1 MKHEAAG
8 LGGDWRNL
16 SDEELVHRIEGL
28 GKGHG
33 ADSTLMDIVGSRRH
47 FFVRQAAARR
57 IEDSKLLHEHWDDR
71 HIGQILVRGLSR
83 AEDIA
88 YLEKLK
94 QESRYSDVRAAAEEQ
109 LRLIEGLPKAS
120 GSKR

>member
-1 MKHEAAG
+1 MSHETAG

-33 ADSTLMDIVGSRRH
+33 ADNALIDIVGSRRH

-57 IEDSKLLHEHWDDR
+57 IEDSKLLHEHWDDS

-83 AEDIA
+83 AEDVA
-88 YLEKLK
+88 YLERLK
-94 QESRYSDVRAAAEEQ
+94 QESRYTDVRAVAEGQ
-109 LRLIEGLPKAS
+109 LRLIEGLPKA
-120 GSKR
+120 GGDGR